1 MNGQRLA
8 TLLAAAVLLAW
19 TSTGSAQALKGY
31 QAKATVGAPTR
42 IDWTFAL
49 GNRSLEKA
57 PANWL
62 PGDYDSKK
70 QQYEL
75 FVPPTYDP
83 KQSYPLV
90 LFISPGNGPGGWKE
104 WEPVCKQ
111 ANAIFAAPYGA
122 GNDVDFKKRV
132 RIVLDVLDDLRRNY
146 NIDPDRTY
154 LTGFSGGGRIAGHIG
169 FSLPEYVGGV
179 APICATGDLRDETWL
194 QHRMI
199 DRLSVALV
207 TGDTDFNRG
216 ECERL
221 KGPWLT
227 DMGVRTKVFV
237 TPKLG
242 HGVPGGAALAEVFK
256 WLEDGVAKRRELAKK
271 YPAMHV
277 VGNGVPTRGEQAKAM
292 LDEGKLRLQA
302 KETTLSGLMLL
313 LGTAIRWNDLPPGIE
328 AASIVKEYDAKPVK
342 PWDDE
347 YNAEERKFALA
358 RANGLADYATGPL
371 PPQYAKERE
380 NWARTAVQLYAAL
393 VKDGKDP
400 KAAEE
405 AKKRLP
411 ELQKVL
417 KQ

>member
-1 MNGQRLA
+1 MNGKPLA
-8 TLLAAAVLLAW
+8 ALLAAAVLLGLAPAG
-19 TSTGSAQALKGY
+19 TAQALKGY
-31 QAKATVGAPTR
+31 QAKVQVAAPTR

-49 GNRSLEKA
+49 SNKSIEKA

-62 PGDYDSKK
+62 PGDYDSTK

-75 FVPPTYDP
+75 FVPPTYDA
-83 KQSYPLV
+83 KVSYPVV
-90 LFISPGNGPGGWKE
+90 LFIAPGNGPGGWKE

-111 ANAIFAAPYGA
+111 ANAIFVSPYGA

-132 RIVLDVLDDLRRNY
+132 RIVLDVLDDVRRRCST
-146 NIDPDRTY
+146 DADRTY

-179 APICATGDLRDETWL
+179 APICATGDLRDESWL
-194 QHRMI
+194 QHRLV

-207 TGDTDFNRG
+207 TGENDFNRA
-216 ECERL
+216 ECERF

-227 DMGVRTKVFV
+227 EMGVRTKVWV

-242 HGVPGGAALAEVFK
+242 HGVPGGATLAEVFQ
-256 WLEDGVAKRRELAKK
+256 WLEQGVPQRRALAKK

-277 VGNGVPTRGEQAKAM
+277 FGSGAPTRGEQAKAL

-302 KETTLSGLMLL
+302 KETTMSGLMLL
-313 LGTAIRWNDLPPGIE
+313 LGTAIRWADLPPGVE
-328 AASIVKEYDAKPVK
+328 AATIIKDYDARPVK

-347 YNAEERKFALA
+347 FNAEERKFTLA
-358 RANGLADYATGPL
+358 RANGLANYATGPL
-371 PPQYAKERE
+371 PPQYANQRE
-380 NWARTAVQLYAAL
+380 AMARAAL
-393 VKDGKDP
+393 ELYTLLTKDGKDA
-400 KAAEE
+400 KAA
-405 AKKRLP
+405 AAAQQRVP

-417 KQ
+417 KK